1 MNSKSRL
8 MLAVSIAVLLSIL
21 MSLTAAANPAAPGN
35 PFVGPVRPDDTQVA
49 NPAAG
54 PIGRAAAVKPIDQ
67 PNVKDY
73 QRNQERMRLLEA
85 GKTLRPPRLVLTG
98 TDRVLVILVEFAGT
112 DTFTWNPGDQWDPYG
127 TADPNEAVYDASG
140 NVVVGDCS
148 NIITQ
153 TKTFTYTGPLHNQ
166 IPRPLS
172 AEDRSGDSI
181 WTENFSKG
189 WFDAFMFGRRREVS
203 TTRARMARW

>member
-21 MSLTAAANPAAPGN
+21 MSLTATASPAAPDS

-54 PIGRAAAVKPIDQ
+54 PHGRAVTPKPIDQ
-67 PNVKDY
+67 PNPKDY
-73 QRNQERMRLLEA
+73 QRNQERMRLLAAGQDAEA
-85 GKTLRPPRLVLTG
+85 AALSLTAD
-98 TDRVLVILVEFAGT
+98 DRVLVVLVEFAGT
-112 DTFTWNPGDQWDPYG
+112 DTFTWNPGDKWDPYG
-127 TADPNEAVYDASG
+127 KADPNEAVYDEDG
-140 NVVVGDCS
+140 NVIVGDCS

-153 TKTFTYTGPLHNQ
+153 TQTFTYTGPLHNQ

-172 AEDRSGDSI
+172 EADRSGETI
-181 WTENFSKG
+181 WTENFAQSG
-189 WFDAFMFGRRREVS
+189 S
-203 TTRARMARW
+203 TVFTVRQWRQIRLYPR